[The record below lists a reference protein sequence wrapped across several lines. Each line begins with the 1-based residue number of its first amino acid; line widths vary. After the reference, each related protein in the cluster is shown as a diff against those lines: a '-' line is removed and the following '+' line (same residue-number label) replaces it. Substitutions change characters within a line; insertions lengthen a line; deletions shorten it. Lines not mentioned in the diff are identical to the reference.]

1 MTLNKNQKA
10 FLALL
15 REGLWESGN
24 PGIQIDRNT
33 DWQVVYRLAT
43 EQSVL
48 GLVLA
53 GLEHSDVKPPQT
65 LLLQWIGEVQVVEQR
80 NKEMNVFVVDL
91 IEKLWKA
98 DIYAL
103 LVKGQGIAQ
112 CYEKPLWRCSGDVDL
127 LLSESNYYEA
137 QRYLDAVTCTAG
149 KESRKNKEQLH
160 LEYTIE
166 GWLVELHGTMH
177 ANLSRRMD
185 RVIDDAQHNV
195 FYKGEVRSWINRG
208 STIFLPSS
216 NNDVIFVFI
225 HILQHFFQGGIGLRQ
240 ICDLSRLL
248 CTFRDEIDS
257 KQLQGRLKKM
267 GTMTEW
273 KAFASLMVDRLGMPE
288 DSMPLYDKSF
298 KKKGEHVLD
307 YILYTGNFGRSVD
320 LSYQREYKGIMRKAL
335 TFWKQVKD
343 SMRLAQIFPYDVLKF
358 LIKYFFN
365 GLFAIHR
372 D

>member
-53 GLEHSDVKPPQT
+53 GLEHSDVKPPQA
-65 LLLQWIGEVQVVEQR
+65 LLLQWIGEVQLIEQR
-80 NKEMNVFVVDL
+80 NKEMNVFVADL
-91 IEKLWKA
+91 IEKLRKA

-137 QRYLDAVTCTAG
+137 QRYLDDVTCTAG

-160 LEYTIE
+160 LEYNIG
-166 GWLVELHGTMH
+166 GWVVELHGTMH

-195 FYKGEVRSWINRG
+195 FYRGEVRSWVNRG
-208 STIFLPSS
+208 STILLPSS

-240 ICDLSRLL
+240 VCDLSRLFW
-248 CTFRDEIDS
+248 TYRDEIDRQ
-257 KQLQGRLKKM
+257 QLHSRLKKM
-267 GTMTEW
+267 GAMTEW
-273 KAFASLMVDRLGMPE
+273 KAFASLMVDSLGLPE
-288 DSMPLYDKSF
+288 GSMPFYEKAF
-298 KKKGEHVLD
+298 KKKGEQVLD
-307 YILYTGNFGRSVD
+307 YILYTGIFGRSIDV
-320 LSYQREYKGIMRKAL
+320 SYQRKYKGITRKVL
-335 TFWKQVKD
+335 TFCKQFKD
-343 SMRLAQIFPYDVLKF
+343 SMRLAQIFPYDAPKF
-358 LIKYFFN
+358 LIKFFLN